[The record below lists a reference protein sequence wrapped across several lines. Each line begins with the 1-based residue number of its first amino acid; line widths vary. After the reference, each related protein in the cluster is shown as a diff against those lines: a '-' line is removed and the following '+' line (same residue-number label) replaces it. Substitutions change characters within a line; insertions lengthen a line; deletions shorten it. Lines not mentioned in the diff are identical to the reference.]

1 MRKLWFI
8 TSLIPI
14 PFFFHLYEYNVHN
27 ELFLF
32 IGFIVC
38 IFTLGLLSKNVKLLS
53 IILVNIIMSI
63 ISLVLGYFFIPNDN
77 SWFVPFGRNISVCF
91 ISVVYLIS
99 QLAVKNLLSRT

>member
-63 ISLVLGYFFIPNDN
+63 ISLVLGYLFIPNDT
-77 SWFVPFGRNISVCF
+77 SWFVPFGRNTAVCF
-91 ISVVYLIS
+91 ISVVYLTS
-99 QLAVKNLLSRT
+99 QLTVKKLLNRI